1 MRSFWDKTWDRA
13 WDRTWDRPWDKTWDR
28 TRANWDMGQKII
40 LGQNFSIFFCLAN
53 LLGTKTW
60 VFLPDPGV
68 QGPKMRV
75 LCHFFRPG
83 PSNEEE
89 SGLVQIPSWDIGQT
103 VLSTWA
109 NLDLTYGT
117 LARPWGQ
124 DREKGHWDRV
134 GPRLGTNIFF
144 QKLPIIARFHEHFL
158 IILPFKSWKK
168 CWDFTQTYPPSQ
180 KGIFYSAFG

>member
-1 MRSFWDKTWDRA
+1 
-13 WDRTWDRPWDKTWDR
+13 
-28 TRANWDMGQKII
+28 
-40 LGQNFSIFFCLAN
+40 
-53 LLGTKTW
+53 
-60 VFLPDPGV
+60 
-68 QGPKMRV
+68 MRV

-134 GPRLGTNIFF
+134 GPRLGTRLGQDLGQDLRPGWDHGHGGQN
-144 QKLPIIARFHEHFL
+144 LV
-158 IILPFKSWKK
+158 WKK
-168 CWDFTQTYPPSQ
+168 TFVQVCGNPS
-180 KGIFYSAFG
+180 